1 MNYGSLALFNDSKES
16 RAYDPFNASL
26 GTATGGMVL
35 MLGDA
40 TASLATRGDLVL
52 AGTGDPGRTSTEN
65 ASAFTYD
72 GTSYGTG
79 AMAGFRCGPSALPLI
94 CFRREVA

>member
-1 MNYGSLALFNDSKES
+1 MNYGSLALSNDRKET

-79 AMAGFRCGPSALPLI
+79 AMAGSRCGPIALRST
-94 CFRREVA
+94 CFRRVAI